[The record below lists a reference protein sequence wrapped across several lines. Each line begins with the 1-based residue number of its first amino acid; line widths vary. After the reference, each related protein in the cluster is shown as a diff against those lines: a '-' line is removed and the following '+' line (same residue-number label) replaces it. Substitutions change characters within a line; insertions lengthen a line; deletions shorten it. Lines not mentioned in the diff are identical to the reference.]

1 MKIEI
6 IQQGRMCNVVADG
19 KVVHSTGRIAAKGFA
34 LGLFQKHG
42 GELWNQKRGGKMVL
56 VRQEPATHP

>member
-6 IQQGRMCNVVADG
+6 VQNGRLCDVVADG
-19 KVVHSTGRIAAKGFA
+19 KVVHSTGRVAAKGYA

-56 VRQEPATHP
+56 VRSGAATHP